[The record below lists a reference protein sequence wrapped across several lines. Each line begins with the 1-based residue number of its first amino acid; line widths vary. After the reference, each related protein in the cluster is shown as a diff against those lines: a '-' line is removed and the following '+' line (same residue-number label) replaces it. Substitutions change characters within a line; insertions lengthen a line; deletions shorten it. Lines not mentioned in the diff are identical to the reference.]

1 LRKLVF
7 LDRDGVINEDS
18 ADYIKSP
25 DEWVPIAGSLEAI
38 ARLSRAGYEIIVVT
52 NQSGL
57 ARGLFDEET
66 LAAIHAR
73 LRRAVEAVGG
83 RIAGIF
89 HCPHL
94 PESGCDCRKPRP
106 GLIERAESVLGV
118 RAGGAPLVG
127 DKESDLVAARRAGC
141 RPILVRTGHG
151 GQWQPQES
159 ELGRVEVCR
168 DLAQAVERILEWDAP
183 PPARAPGPDAAG
195 GGPALRGV
203 GADSE

>member
-66 LAAIHAR
+66 LAA
-73 LRRAVEAVGG
+73 
-83 RIAGIF
+83 
-89 HCPHL
+89 
-94 PESGCDCRKPRP
+94 GCDCRKPRP